1 MSQQLENGSPIFGVS
16 KRPLIRIKG
25 ATEREMRA
33 DISTPNREDQ
43 LFSRNKDSRRGLSR
57 NSRQTNKPQVSW
69 LKGKTSGANSL
80 HEMFE
85 GDFKSINLALGDDPD
100 TNIPQ
105 DDQNPGIQRYF
116 HNPDEFR

>member
-1 MSQQLENGSPIFGVS
+1 MSQQLENGSLIFGMS
-16 KRPLIRIKG
+16 KRQLIRVKG

-43 LFSRNKDSRRGLSR
+43 LFSRNKDSRRGMSR
-57 NSRQTNKPQVSW
+57 NSRQATKAQVSW

-85 GDFKSINLALGDDPD
+85 GDFKSINLALGDDADPLQSPED
-100 TNIPQ
+100 PSATN
-105 DDQNPGIQRYF
+105 QRYF
-116 HNPDEFR
+116 PNPDEFR